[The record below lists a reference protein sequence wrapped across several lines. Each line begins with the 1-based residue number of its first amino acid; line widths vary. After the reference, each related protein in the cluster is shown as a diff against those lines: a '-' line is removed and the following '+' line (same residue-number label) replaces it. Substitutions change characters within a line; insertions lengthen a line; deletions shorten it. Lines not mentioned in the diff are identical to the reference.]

1 MKNIALHLAL
11 TTTGLLTACGS
22 KGAAPDAH
30 GSIDAT
36 HSIDG
41 APSVDAHSADA
52 RPPVAVPYGLN
63 DVSVLLPMPAS
74 LDDPNAL
81 SLGSAGN
88 GGALLSLDNFNAIQT
103 FPDDGTGP
111 GGDETSFYDQWRIV
125 SARIDPCF
133 PDLALLT
140 TNPSM
145 CRRELRLVAQP
156 FETDGS
162 TGMFGADDDA
172 IHLLYDLSADDFALM
187 ATQFLSIGG
196 PSTHD
201 ASVALGVHPIIA
213 QQGLG
218 GAAATSL
225 RATILQYAGAA
236 TLSQYT
242 FIQGRFVEWDFGAFR
257 VINGVRTPI
266 AIHGIG
272 TSDANQGTLQTTQIT
287 DVGIFDMMPSSA
299 EDDELA
305 PLAGTFS
312 NPSGAIGG
320 GMAVLTASPADI
332 TAAMQKTFDLE
343 TPSMFNADTL
353 DCSACHAAGRA
364 RVRAKLLGASTDGTT
379 PYSNAPFNLD
389 LMTEDSVQGAMQ
401 QQRAFGYN
409 QTTAV
414 WNQRVINESA
424 AIAVQLAVQLP
435 PSGS

>member
-145 CRRELRLVAQP
+145 CQHQLRLVAQDLHQ
-156 FETDGS
+156 FD
-162 TGMFGADDDA
+162 TGTRIKSRSG
-172 IHLLYDLSADDFALM
+172 
-187 ATQFLSIGG
+187 
-196 PSTHD
+196 
-201 ASVALGVHPIIA
+201 
-213 QQGLG
+213 
-218 GAAATSL
+218 
-225 RATILQYAGAA
+225 
-236 TLSQYT
+236 
-242 FIQGRFVEWDFGAFR
+242 FVEQQQVR
-257 VINGVRTPI
+257 VIDQHARQ
-266 AIHGIG
+266 AR
-272 TSDANQGTLQTTQIT
+272 
-287 DVGIFDMMPSSA
+287 
-299 EDDELA
+299 
-305 PLAGTFS
+305 PL
-312 NPSGAIGG
+312 
-320 GMAVLTASPADI
+320 LHPA
-332 TAAMQKTFDLE
+332 
-343 TPSMFNADTL
+343 
-353 DCSACHAAGRA
+353 
-364 RVRAKLLGASTDGTT
+364 
-379 PYSNAPFNLD
+379 
-389 LMTEDSVQGAMQ
+389 
-401 QQRAFGYN
+401 
-409 QTTAV
+409 
-414 WNQRVINESA
+414 
-424 AIAVQLAVQLP
+424 
-435 PSGS
+435 